1 MYRDFKAARLQQ
13 TAASQAT
20 ATGDERSNGTVSQQQ
35 QQPANG
41 SSANSMS
48 NNSQSAVNGTNG
60 VEIDDSLYSRQLY
73 VLGHEAMRSMAT
85 SNVLIC
91 GLRGLGIEIAKNVI
105 LGGVKSVSL
114 MDNSPPDWSDL
125 TSQFYIEESDIGGS
139 KSRAQICMPKL
150 AELNNYVRV
159 SALEGQL
166 TEDAIKQFQVV
177 VLTDWPMAEQ
187 LRINQVCRKHGA
199 RFITASAAGL
209 FGGIFCDFGDAFSVT
224 DKNGEPC
231 KNFIVDWIEQSAD
244 GTVTCAQDSRHD
256 LEDGDYVTFT
266 GVQGMTPLNGCA
278 PRKVQVVNPSRFKIG
293 DTSGFP
299 PYEKGGYCKEVKMP
313 EQISFKSLQEALASP
328 EFVITDFAKF
338 DRPAQIHALF
348 QALSEFESRH
358 SGRRPE
364 PGNAAEAAELASI
377 AEDIAKRQGLEPAPD
392 PKLAATFAQVSSGQL
407 APVHAVIGGTAS
419 QEVMKACSGRFNPI
433 RQFLYFDALECLPEG
448 AAPSVAPADG
458 KRYTG
463 QTAVFGDEFQ
473 SRLGSARVFLVGA
486 GALGCELLKNF
497 ALMGIGT
504 GSRGGQVIVTDMDRI
519 EKSNLN
525 RQFLFRPWDIGRA
538 KSTTAAKAAI
548 RMNPNFQVESQENRV
563 GPETEAIYTDDFF
576 ENLTVVV
583 NALDNV
589 EARTYVDRRCVYY
602 RKPLMESGTTGT
614 KANTQVVLPFLTESY
629 SSSQDPPE
637 KTTPICT
644 LKNFPY
650 QIEHT
655 IQWARDYLE
664 GVFCQQS
671 QTLHQFLHDPTF
683 MERTLALPGNQGIET
698 LEAIKTNLLDK
709 RPKDFADCIAW
720 ARMQFE
726 EIFNN
731 QIRQLLFNFPPT
743 QVTSSGAPFWSGVKK
758 CPTPLSFNAADP
770 THCEFVTAAANLRA
784 FVFGVPGAYGDR
796 KAIGQLA
803 GSIRVPEFVPR
814 SGVRIAT
821 NDTELQ
827 SQLSVS
833 SSTEPDALDS
843 LAKDLLEAK
852 SQFAASGLADSVRV
866 VEFEKDDDSNYHMD
880 FITAC
885 SNLRAANY
893 DIEQADRHKT
903 KLIAGRIVPAI
914 ATTTSVAVGLVCLE
928 LYKLLQG
935 RQKLEDYK
943 NGFLNLAH
951 PFFAFSEPLP
961 PAKHKYH
968 DTEFTLWDRFEI
980 DGDMTVQQLID
991 HFQEKHKLE
1000 VTMITQG
1007 ISMLFSFFMPPAK
1020 KKARLGCEIS
1030 KVVEE
1035 VTKKPI
1041 PAHVKSLVIELSCN
1055 DSEGEDVDVP
1065 YVKYNLP
1072 GK

>member
-1 MYRDFKAARLQQ
+1 MSAND
-13 TAASQAT
+13 
-20 ATGDERSNGTVSQQQ
+20 QQQ
-35 QQPANG
+35 HQP
-41 SSANSMS
+41 
-48 NNSQSAVNGTNG
+48 AVNGTASSANGG

-91 GLRGLGIEIAKNVI
+91 GLRGLGVEIAKNVI
-105 LGGVKSVSL
+105 LGGVKSVAL
-114 MDNSPPDWSDL
+114 FDNARPDWTDL
-125 TSQFYIEESDIGGS
+125 TAQFYIEEADLLDSSG
-139 KSRAQICMPKL
+139 KTRAQISQPKL
-150 AELNNYVRV
+150 AELNTYVRV
-159 SALEGQL
+159 LALDGHL
-166 TEDAIKQFQVV
+166 TEEVIKQFQVV
-177 VLTDWPMAEQ
+177 VLTDWPLDEQ
-187 LRINQVCRKHGA
+187 LRINRVCRQHGV
-199 RFITASAAGL
+199 RFISACAAGL
-209 FGGIFCDFGDAFSVT
+209 FGGVFCDFGASFTVT

-231 KNFIVDWIEQSAD
+231 KNFLIDWVEHSTEGI
-244 GTVTCAQDSRHD
+244 VTCAQDSRHD
-256 LEDGDYVTFT
+256 LEDGDYVTFS
-266 GVQGMTPLNGCA
+266 GVQGMKELNGCT
-278 PRKVQVVNPSRFKIG
+278 PRKITVINPTRFKIG
-293 DTSGFP
+293 DTSGFA

-313 EQISFKSLQEALASP
+313 EAVAFKSLEEALSNP

-338 DRPAQIHALF
+338 DRPPQLHALF
-348 QALSEFESRH
+348 QALGEFEAAH
-358 SGRRPE
+358 GGRRPE
-364 PGNAAEAAELASI
+364 PWNEAEAKELA
-377 AEDIAKRQGLEPAPD
+377 ALAAGAAARLGLDPAPCPD
-392 PKLAATFAQVSSGQL
+392 LADKFAKVSAGQL

-433 RQFLYFDALECLPEG
+433 RQFLYFDALECLPAEPTHG
-448 AAPSVAPADG
+448 APSTG
-458 KRYTG
+458 RYAG
-463 QTAVFGDEFQ
+463 QAAVFGEAFQ
-473 SRLGSARVFLVGA
+473 ERLAAAKVFLVGA

-497 ALMGIGT
+497 ALMGVGT
-504 GSRGGQVIVTDMDRI
+504 KRAGGRVTVTDMDHI

-538 KSTTAAKAAI
+538 KSTTAADAVAK
-548 RMNPNFQVESQENRV
+548 MNPELSVLAQENRV
-563 GPETEAIYTDDFF
+563 GPETESVYTDEFF
-576 ENLTVVV
+576 EELTVVV

-614 KANTQVVLPFLTESY
+614 KANTQVVLPYLTESY

-671 QTLHQFLHDPTF
+671 QTLHQFLHDPSF
-683 MERTLALPGNQGIET
+683 MERTLSLPGNQGLET
-698 LEAIKTNLLDK
+698 LEAIKVNLLDK
-709 RPKDFADCIAW
+709 RPKDFADCVAW

-731 QIRQLLFNFPPT
+731 QIKQLLFNFPPT
-743 QVTSSGAPFWSGVKK
+743 QVTSSGAPFWSGVKR
-758 CPTPLSFNAADP
+758 CPTPIAFNPSDA
-770 THCEFVTAAANLRA
+770 THCDFVTAAANLRA
-784 FVFGVPGAYGDR
+784 FVFGVPGGHGDR
-796 KAIGQLA
+796 KAVGQVA
-803 GSIRVPEFVPR
+803 AAVPVLEFVPR

-821 NDTELQ
+821 TDGEMQ
-827 SQLSVS
+827 SQLSASASNDPDAADHLAKELADLKAGMVS
-833 SSTEPDALDS
+833 SG
-843 LAKDLLEAK
+843 
-852 SQFAASGLADSVRV
+852 FADSVRI
-866 VEFEKDDDSNYHMD
+866 VEFEKDDDANYHMD

-914 ATTTSVAVGLVCLE
+914 ATTTSVVVGLVCLE

-935 RQKLEDYK
+935 RDRLEDYK

-961 PAKHKYH
+961 PAKHKYY
-968 DTEFTLWDRFEI
+968 DTEFTLWDRFEV
-980 DGDMTVQQLID
+980 DGELTLAQLIE
-991 HFQEKHKLE
+991 HFKEKHKLE
-1000 VTMITQG
+1000 VTMVTQG
-1007 ISMLFSFFMPPAK
+1007 ISMLFSFFMQAAK
-1020 KKARLGCEIS
+1020 KKDRLASEIS
-1030 KVVEE
+1030 KAVEE

-1055 DSEGEDVDVP
+1055 DDTGEDVDVP

-1072 GK
+1072 KRP